1 MSERA
6 FKSWQPRELQIEKE
20 GYQPLPEDLREQA
33 RQEGFALGYAEGLE
47 SGSQESKKIG
57 ETLVAELRML
67 LGAFERP
74 FREVE
79 RDVSEYLLSITYAIC
94 REILG
99 KDSLI
104 GAEIVVNNL
113 DLSLEILA
121 GVEGLVTVYLN
132 PDDLAVV
139 QNYWADE
146 FGELRIIEDSSL
158 LRGGCRVKRSDSIV
172 DATVEAQLRNLV
184 KELSV
189 TLSQHELSD
198 KPAEA
203 LDFDRIESA
212 AYRLQSD
219 PDDD

>member
-6 FKSWQPRELQIEKE
+6 FKSWQPRELQIEKG

-47 SGSQESKKIG
+47 SGRQESKKIG
-57 ETLVAELRML
+57 DTLVAELKIL
-67 LGAFERP
+67 LGAFEQP

-79 RDVSEYLLSITYAIC
+79 RDVSEYLLSIIYAIC

-104 GAEIVVNNL
+104 GEELVVNNL
-113 DLSLEILA
+113 DLSLDILA
-121 GVEGLVTVYLN
+121 SAEGLVTVYLN
-132 PDDLAVV
+132 PDDLTVV
-139 QNYWADE
+139 QNHWADE
-146 FGELRIIEDSSL
+146 FGELRIIEDASL
-158 LRGGCRVKRSDSIV
+158 LRGGCRVQRSDSLV

-189 TLSQHELSD
+189 TVSQHELSD
-198 KPAEA
+198 RPAEA

-219 PDDD
+219 GDDG

>member
-6 FKSWQPRELQIEKE
+6 FESWQPRELQIEKE

-47 SGSQESKKIG
+47 SGRQESKKIG
-57 ETLVAELRML
+57 DTLVADLKML
-67 LGAFERP
+67 LGAFEQP

-79 RDVSEYLLSITYAIC
+79 RDVSEYLLSIIYAIC
-94 REILG
+94 KEILG

-104 GAEIVVNNL
+104 GAEMVVNNL
-113 DLSLEILA
+113 DLSLDILA
-121 GVEGLVTVYLN
+121 GAEGLVTVYLN

-139 QNYWADE
+139 QNHWADE
-146 FGELRIIEDSSL
+146 FGELRIIEDSGL
-158 LRGGCRVKRSDSIV
+158 QRGGCRVKRSDSLV

-189 TLSQHELSD
+189 TLSQHEHSD

-203 LDFDRIESA
+203 LDFDKIESA

-219 PDDD
+219 GDGD